1 MSTNPDER
9 AELRRALLSPR
20 SVVIVGQSNDA
31 GKASGR
37 PLNFLRRAGFD
48 GTIYS
53 INPRR
58 DTVLGERAY
67 PSVAALPEAPE
78 HAYIL
83 LPTESVIDAVAECG
97 KAGIKVA
104 TILAADFSESGAD
117 GVAREQRLR
126 EIAADTGIRIIGPS
140 SLGVVN
146 LREGLLLTA
155 NAAFAEPDI
164 PVGRTFF
171 ASHSGTMIG
180 ALMSRGKARGVG
192 FAGLVSIGNEVDL
205 SVGEICAATLDDPDV
220 DSYLLFL
227 ESIRN
232 APALRDFALGAAAR
246 GKPVVAYK
254 LGRSSAARELAV
266 THTGALAGED
276 DVASAFLADCGIA
289 RVESL
294 EALIEALPLV
304 RRTPI
309 RGVGARPPRVAVLTT
324 TAGGAIMVVDPLA
337 MRDVEIAQPSA
348 QTFARF
354 AAASIDVTPARIV
367 DLTIA
372 GTRYDS
378 YKGALD
384 ILTTAP
390 EFDMVLAVVGSSA
403 RFHPEQ
409 AVRPIIDS
417 ASAAKPIAA
426 FLVPDAPDALAR
438 LSEAGVP
445 AFRTPEACADAIAA
459 ALARREPKPAVA
471 VTIGGGSRGSRV
483 LDELEA
489 YALLD
494 GLGIPRSPAVA
505 LDASIP
511 HVPALPF
518 AYPVAVKVLS
528 ADIPHKTEAGGVAL
542 KVQDGDALIAAI
554 STMGATVKQRAGI
567 MPDRVL
573 VAPMISGIGE
583 ALIGYR
589 VDREA
594 GPLIMVAAGGVFT
607 EIYRDRSLRL
617 APVDLPTAHAMIGE
631 VKAFATLRGFRGKPA
646 GDLDALARTIV
657 ALSQLA
663 LQNDPPIAEAEVNP
677 LIVRADGVVAVDAL
691 VKLA

>member
-1 MSTNPDER
+1 MTSKAR

-20 SVVIVGQSNDA
+20 SVAIVGQSNDA

-37 PLNFLRRAGFD
+37 PLDFLRRAGFG
-48 GTIYS
+48 GTVYS
-53 INPRR
+53 VNARR
-58 DTVLGERAY
+58 ETVLGERAY
-67 PSVAALPEAPE
+67 PSVSALPEVQE

-83 LPTESVIDAVAECG
+83 VPTEAVIDTVAECG
-97 KAGIKVA
+97 KAGVRIA
-104 TILAADFSESGAD
+104 TILAAGFSETGAD

-126 EIAADTGIRIIGPS
+126 EVAAETGIRIIGPS

-146 LREGLLLTA
+146 LRENLLLTA

-164 PVGRTFF
+164 PIGRTFF

-180 ALMSRGKARGVG
+180 ALMSRGKARGIG
-192 FAGLVSIGNEVDL
+192 FAGFVSIGNEVDL
-205 SVGEICAATLDDPDV
+205 SVGEICSCTLDDPDV

-232 APALRDFALGAAAR
+232 AGALREFALGAAAR

-309 RGVGARPPRVAVLTT
+309 RPVGARPPRVAVLTT

-337 MRDVEIAQPSA
+337 MRGVEIAQPDA
-348 QTFARF
+348 ETFARF
-354 AAASIDVTPARIV
+354 AAAGIEVTPARIV
-367 DLTIA
+367 DLTVA
-372 GTRYDS
+372 GARYDV
-378 YKGALD
+378 YRPALD

-403 RFHPEQ
+403 RFQPEQ
-409 AVRPIIDS
+409 AVKPIIDS
-417 ASAAKPIAA
+417 ANAAKPIAA
-426 FLVPDAPDALAR
+426 FLVPDTPDALAK
-438 LSEAGVP
+438 LSQAGVP
-445 AFRTPEACADAIAA
+445 AFHTPEACADAIAA
-459 ALARREPKPAVA
+459 ALARREPKPAV
-471 VTIGGGSRGSRV
+471 VTAAASGKSRV

-494 GLGIPRSPAVA
+494 RLGIPRSPAVA
-505 LDASIP
+505 LDTTIAQP
-511 HVPALPF
+511 PALSFP
-518 AYPVAVKVLS
+518 YPVAVKVLS
-528 ADIPHKTEAGGVAL
+528 AEIPHKTEAGGVAL
-542 KVQDGDALIAAI
+542 NVRDGEALVVAI
-554 STMGATVKQRAGI
+554 RTMRETVASRTGI
-567 MPDRVL
+567 TPDRVL
-573 VAPMISGIGE
+573 VAPMVSGVGE
-583 ALIGYR
+583 ALVGYR

-594 GPLIMVAAGGVFT
+594 GPLVMVAAGGIFT

-617 APVDLPTAHAMIGE
+617 APVDLPTAHAMIAE
-631 VKAFATLRGFRGKPA
+631 VKAFATLKGFRGKPA
-646 GDLDALARTIV
+646 GDLDALARVIV
-657 ALSQLA
+657 ALSRLA
-663 LQNDPPIAEAEVNP
+663 ETGEVAEAEVNP
-677 LIVRADGVVAVDAL
+677 LIVTAEGVVAVDAL
-691 VKLA
+691 VKTL